1 MTILDKASIV
11 STVGQYVH
19 LRRTGR
25 EYKGLCPFH
34 REKTASFAVNED
46 KGVFYCFGCG
56 AKGDVFDFMMQIEGI
71 DFREAKARLGVTDEY
86 RPKPEPS
93 RVQLEAAELAATWM
107 IEQRRKINIL
117 LGDVLERIELADEVG
132 DGELAESLLREQ
144 SFLRDLYEDLDIS
157 RYATDLLSIRPTIE
171 AITEG
176 VEPPDIHFE
185 FPPLTPEYRAHLE
198 AIVGGVAR

>member
-1 MTILDKASIV
+1 MTSLDYAMNKASIV
-11 STVGQYVH
+11 SIVSQYVH

-86 RPKPEPS
+86 IPKPEPS

-157 RYATDLLSIRPTIE
+157 RYATDLLSIRQTLE

-176 VEPPDIHFE
+176 IEPDIHFE
-185 FPPLTPEYRAHLE
+185 FPPLTPECRAHLE
-198 AIVGGVAR
+198 AIVGG